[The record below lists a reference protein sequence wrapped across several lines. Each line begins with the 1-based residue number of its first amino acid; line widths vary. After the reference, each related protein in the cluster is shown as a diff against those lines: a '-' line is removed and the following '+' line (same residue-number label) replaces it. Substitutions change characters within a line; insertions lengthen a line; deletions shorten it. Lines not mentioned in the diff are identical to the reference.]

1 VTCLLLAYVPLVIS
15 PGDMDLVAALT
26 FIGLWVLVAYTAHQA
41 GLLNLLNFAT
51 AVIGIRILI
60 VYFEVFGSLLGT
72 GVGLVTGGMLT
83 LGMVWLW
90 VRKRREF
97 ARELTPEDSR

>member
-1 VTCLLLAYVPLVIS
+1 
-15 PGDMDLVAALT
+15 
-26 FIGLWVLVAYTAHQA
+26 
-41 GLLNLLNFAT
+41 LNLLNFAT

>member
-1 VTCLLLAYVPLVIS
+1 MTCLLLTYVPVVVS
-15 PGDMDLVAALT
+15 PGDLDLVAALA

-41 GLLNLLNFAT
+41 GLLTLLNLAT

-97 ARELTPEDSR
+97 ARELKPEASR

>member
-1 VTCLLLAYVPLVIS
+1 MS
-15 PGDMDLVAALT
+15 
-26 FIGLWVLVAYTAHQA
+26 
-41 GLLNLLNFAT
+41 LLNLAT

-60 VYFEVFGSLLGT
+60 DYLEVFGSVLGT

-97 ARELTPEDSR
+97 ARELEEGDSR